1 MGPFLGTFLRDN
13 QHWDAGR
20 VGIALAASQIGTV
33 LAQTPAGAF
42 IDRIRWKRLAV
53 ALAAAVVAAGCVV
66 LYLVPTLAVVVA
78 AQTAIG
84 AAAAIFPPAVAALSL
99 GLVGR
104 AAMARRT
111 GRNEAFNHGGNVVA
125 AALAGGLAY
134 LFGYGAMFLLVAGMA
149 AASAVAVLLIR
160 ESEIDHDLARGADDG
175 GEGVMRPSA
184 SPSCSKT
191 GGSPPSPPRWSC
203 SISPTRRCCRWS
215 ARSRATA

>member
-1 MGPFLGTFLRDN
+1 MRSTPLNVFLADVRDGMGPFLGTFLRDN

-33 LAQTPAGAF
+33 LAQTPAGAL

-66 LYLVPTLAVVVA
+66 LYLVPTLVVVVA

-134 LFGYGAMFLLVAGMA
+134 LVRLRCDV
-149 AASAVAVLLIR
+149 
-160 ESEIDHDLARGADDG
+160 
-175 GEGVMRPSA
+175 
-184 SPSCSKT
+184 
-191 GGSPPSPPRWSC
+191 PPR
-203 SISPTRRCCRWS
+203 RRHGGRQR
-215 ARSRATA
+215 RSRPPDPRV